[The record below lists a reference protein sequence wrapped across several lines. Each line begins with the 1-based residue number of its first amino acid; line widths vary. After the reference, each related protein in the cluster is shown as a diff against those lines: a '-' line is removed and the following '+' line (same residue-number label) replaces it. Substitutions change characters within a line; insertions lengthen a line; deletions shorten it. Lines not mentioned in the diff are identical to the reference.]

1 MKKTSF
7 LKGLAMAAVAMVCAF
22 TTSCSEEELSFNPSK
37 FELPEAVANLT
48 ITVVDLEAGET
59 LKMETK
65 NVTTEMGKEYTVT
78 CPSFTGSENYTTPN
92 TITVN
97 IPTVDKGQAVNVPV
111 TFYVVKLTSAYAKIL
126 ASMKEVEGSEKAA
139 EAETIAATNDA
150 EDFINKTA
158 YDNDVT
164 AKFAIY
170 TGEEFVAIKSKA
182 ANTIE
187 GVMGELMKFKKAN
200 ATVNLTIAPWCQ
212 ATVKVSQEFTTKEY
226 TTTYNGNEETFT
238 VKCAGP
244 AYFTAE
250 YGVIPGY
257 EHDFAHNNHGHGHG
271 HGSTGNAGGGII
283 VAE

>member
-22 TTSCSEEELSFNPSK
+22 TTSCSEEELNFNGS
-37 FELPEAVANLT
+37 EHITLPKAAASLT
-48 ITVVDLEAGET
+48 IAVVDLEAGAT
-59 LKMETK
+59 LKVETK
-65 NVTTEMGKEYTVT
+65 DVTTEIGKDYTVA
-78 CPSFTGSENYTTPN
+78 CPAIDGYTTAN
-92 TITVN
+92 SVTVK
-97 IPTVDKGQAVNVPV
+97 IPTIADGQAVNVPV
-111 TFYVVKLTSAYAKIL
+111 TFYVVKLTSAYNEIVN
-126 ASMKEVEGSEKAA
+126 SMKVVADSEKAA
-139 EAETIAATNDA
+139 EAETIAATNAA

-158 YDNDVT
+158 YDKDVT

-187 GVMGELMKFKKAN
+187 GVLGETMKFKKAN

-226 TTTYNGNEETFT
+226 TATYNGVTETFT

-244 AYFTAE
+244 AYFTSE
-250 YGVIPGY
+250 YAVIPGY